1 MHNISLFVHN
11 ENSPEKSMSDSD
23 KTQDQILSAAAV
35 VIVRLGYNKTTMSDI
50 AEEAG
55 LSRRTIYLYF
65 KGKEDLFEALL
76 YREWMQYA
84 QTWLEYVESDPRGG
98 TLGGFFRAT
107 MRSVNSRPFI
117 ASMMRRDRRVFGN
130 YLRKPDNLFASLQSG
145 LISTDFIRALQ
156 AAGAVRSD
164 LDPAV
169 TAHII
174 EMLGYGQLTI
184 GDFKPAD
191 QSPPF
196 EAVMDALAELMD
208 RLLTPEDGG
217 NSEAGKAVIRQ
228 IVAAARAG
236 FEDVKPPNDSF
247 LV

>member
-1 MHNISLFVHN
+1 
-11 ENSPEKSMSDSD
+11 MSDSD
-23 KTQDQILSAAAV
+23 KTRDQILSAAAD
-35 VIVRLGYNKTTMSDI
+35 VIVRLGYDKTNVSDI

-65 KGKEDLFEALL
+65 KGKEDLFEALVA
-76 YREWMQYA
+76 REWMQYA

-107 MRSVNSRPFI
+107 MRAVNSRPFI
-117 ASMMRRDRRVFGN
+117 ASVMRRDRRVLGN
-130 YLRKPDNLFASLQSG
+130 YLRKRDNLFAGMQSG
-145 LISTDFIRALQ
+145 SISADFIQALQ
-156 AAGAVRSD
+156 AAGAVRPD

-174 EMLGYGQLTI
+174 EILGYGQLTI

-191 QSPPF
+191 QSPPDA
-196 EAVMDALAELMD
+196 AVMEALADMMD
-208 RLLTPEDGG
+208 RLLTPADGG

-228 IVAAARAG
+228 IVAAARAR
-236 FEDVKPPNDSF
+236 FAEMKQPNDSL

>member
-1 MHNISLFVHN
+1 M
-11 ENSPEKSMSDSD
+11 PDSD
-23 KTQDQILSAAAV
+23 KTQDQILSAAAE
-35 VIVRLGYNKTTMSDI
+35 VIIRLGYNKTNVSDI

-65 KGKEDLFEALL
+65 KGKEDLFEALV

-98 TLGGFFRAT
+98 TLGGYFRAT
-107 MRSVNSRPFI
+107 MRAVNSRPLI
-117 ASMMRRDRRVFGN
+117 ASVMRRDRRVLGN
-130 YLRKPDNLFASLQSG
+130 YLRKPDNLFAWMQSG
-145 LISTDFIRALQ
+145 SISVDFIRALQ
-156 AAGAVRSD
+156 AAGAVRPD
-164 LDPAV
+164 LDAAV

-191 QSPPF
+191 QSPPY
-196 EAVMDALAELMD
+196 EAVMEALADMMD

-217 NSEAGKAVIRQ
+217 DSEAGKAVIRQ
-228 IVAAARAG
+228 IVVAARAR
-236 FEDVKPPNDSF
+236 FAEVKPPNDSL